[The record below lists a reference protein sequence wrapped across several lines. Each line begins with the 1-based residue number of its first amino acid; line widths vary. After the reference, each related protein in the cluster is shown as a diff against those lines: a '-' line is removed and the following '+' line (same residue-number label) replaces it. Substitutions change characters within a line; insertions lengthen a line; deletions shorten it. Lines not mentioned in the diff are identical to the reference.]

1 VSSVAFSALT
11 LLAGRQEG
19 HLACK
24 EMGDGGSARWLVRME
39 RHPVGWSVCLHLL
52 IFPCTIKSRSFLS
65 SSSPGWSWKKGRK
78 MAVVVSSV
86 RALFESVDNH
96 TVTNLIKEAH
106 FYHQL
111 QYFLLTGISSTALVL
126 PFNFIIC

>member
-1 VSSVAFSALT
+1 
-11 LLAGRQEG
+11 
-19 HLACK
+19 
-24 EMGDGGSARWLVRME
+24 
-39 RHPVGWSVCLHLL
+39 
-52 IFPCTIKSRSFLS
+52 
-65 SSSPGWSWKKGRK
+65 